1 MGESV
6 VKIGN
11 VEMYESEVAKA
22 YHEHKYVVSYVGVF
36 QLDYSS
42 ANKMY
47 YGRKIIDIRGIAKR
61 GRFHLMNAETINDIL
76 GKKVLAER

>member
-1 MGESV
+1 MERV

-22 YHEHKYVVSYVGVF
+22 YHENKYVVSYVGVF

-42 ANKMY
+42 VNKMY
-47 YGRKIIDIRGIAKR
+47 YGRKILDLRGIAKR
-61 GRFHLMNAETINDIL
+61 GRFHLLDAETINHIL
-76 GKKVLAER
+76 GKKVLVER